1 VPHHS
6 AVAERESWQPL
17 NWGWGNDL
25 VSRRME
31 LFKLA
36 APVFEQHGYRGSTV
50 KALAHACHLS
60 PASLY
65 HYFPSKAA
73 LATCLLDRTPIGWD
87 AWQFDPA
94 VDPLE
99 QLRQVLDLSLEE
111 LPYYLLALRLAR
123 EMGRDVRGDAFTPV
137 FGEGEAL
144 LGRLIQAAA
153 PDLDVAES
161 IEIARRLLGVL
172 IGPAAVGV
180 KTDIATSRAR
190 AIDLLRLHLVSE
202 GGVDAGRFDRA
213 MSRG

>member
-1 VPHHS
+1 
-6 AVAERESWQPL
+6 
-17 NWGWGNDL
+17 
-25 VSRRME
+25 ME

-50 KALAHACHLS
+50 KALAHACHMS

-73 LATCLLDRTPIGWD
+73 LATCLLDRAPMGWD
-87 AWQFDPA
+87 AWELDSA
-94 VDPLE
+94 VDPLD
-99 QLRQVLDLSLEE
+99 QLRRLLDLALEE

-123 EMGRDVRGDAFTPV
+123 EMGRDVRGDALAAR

-144 LGRLIQAAA
+144 IGRLIQSAA
-153 PDLDVAES
+153 PGLAVAEAV
-161 IEIARRLLGVL
+161 EIARRLLGLL
-172 IGPAAVGV
+172 IGLPAVGV
-180 KTDIATSRAR
+180 QTDVTASRSR

-202 GGVDAGRFDRA
+202 GGVDAARFEAA

>member
-1 VPHHS
+1 MDGGEPW
-6 AVAERESWQPL
+6 RPL
-17 NWGWGNDL
+17 NAGWGRT
-25 VSRRME
+25 VESRRME

-36 APVFEQHGYRGSTV
+36 APVFEQHGYRGSTI

-73 LATCLLDRTPIGWD
+73 LATCLLDRPPMGWD
-87 AWQFDPA
+87 EWDLDAA
-94 VDPLE
+94 VDPLD
-99 QLRQVLDLSLEE
+99 QLRRLLDLALEE
-111 LPYYLLALRLAR
+111 LPHYLLALRLAR
-123 EMGRDVRGDAFTPV
+123 EMGRDVRGDAFAAR

-144 LGRLIQAAA
+144 IGRLIQAAA
-153 PDLDVAES
+153 PDLAVAEAV
-161 IEIARRLLGVL
+161 EVARRLLGVL

-180 KTDIATSRAR
+180 HSDAAASRAR

-202 GGVDAGRFDRA
+202 GGVDAARFEAA

>member
-1 VPHHS
+1 MYGGE
-6 AVAERESWQPL
+6 AWRPL
-17 NWGWGNDL
+17 NPDWGRTL
-25 VSRRME
+25 EARRIE

-36 APVFEQHGYRGSTV
+36 APVFAEHGYRGSTI

-73 LATCLLDRTPIGWD
+73 LATCLLDRTPMGWD
-87 AWQFDPA
+87 AWEIDGDT
-94 VDPLE
+94 DPLD
-99 QLRQVLDLSLEE
+99 QLGRLLDLVLEE
-111 LPYYLLALRLAR
+111 LPYHLLALRLAR
-123 EMGRDVRGDAFTPV
+123 EMGRDVRGDAFRPV

-144 LGRLIQAAA
+144 IGKVIHLAA
-153 PDLDVAES
+153 PDLDRAGA
-161 IEIARRLLGVL
+161 IEIARRLLGLL
-172 IGPAAVGV
+172 IGLATVGV
-180 KTDIATSRAR
+180 QTDVTASRAR